1 MLLIK
6 TGNKGNKSKWSTCCV
21 EDFTAMVNKKP
32 KCLKEIDPKNPPKEV
47 PDQSLSIRECNM
59 NKLNPGLNG
68 YDIWNYNGGILIEF
82 TD

>member
-1 MLLIK
+1 
-6 TGNKGNKSKWSTCCV
+6 
-21 EDFTAMVNKKP
+21 MVNKKP

-82 TD
+82 TDWNHCISCLETLPHL